1 MIISVKSAITYTFK
15 RSVQCYIMAAHIQ
28 IAYKHYLCPFSIGS
42 ALNKAGQHIRIAYIN
57 LTVIGNRSYRSI
69 TVSAPFIAWQ
79 HCYTCRTSVQIYRTV
94 GKHFITP
101 CIGIEI
107 YYMRQTRSLSFTEFR
122 MILQYQFIII
132 GRTHADAILIVRL
145 CLWCIVTHYITI
157 IQCNRI
163 VTYILHRCYII
174 TIVVIQHNR
183 SKLFRR
189 TGETVTPYQLG
200 ILHIKS

>member
-1 MIISVKSAITYTFK
+1 
-15 RSVQCYIMAAHIQ
+15 MAAHIQ

-42 ALNKAGQHIRIAYIN
+42 ALNKAGQHIRSADIN
-57 LTVIGNRSYRSI
+57 LTVIGNRSYGSI

-122 MILQYQFIII
+122 IILQYQFIII